1 MSTLAVS
8 VTSERPRM
16 SALRQ
21 AGMSLY
27 WLGIGTHWTIILITT
42 LPYQSELIGGD
53 AVKGQTLGIVL
64 AFGAFVSMVVA
75 PIFGALSDRIV
86 TPFGRRRPWIVLGT
100 VMNIIGLFGLAY
112 FPRANDMSSLL
123 PYILAFIW
131 VEFWNNV
138 ATAPYSALIPDVV
151 PKDQRGS
158 ASGWYGMM
166 NILGTMLAVLAPFL
180 FTTNGVTDITYLYY
194 FCGAVLFLGMLGTVL
209 SVREPKVIKQP
220 PPFVFSEFL
229 RGLISPLKD
238 HDFRWVF
245 FTRFLMVMGVYSV
258 QPFLQF
264 YMGDVIKDFN
274 LSGLFTAPN
283 AILATQVFFG
293 LFLVGALPSSIAG
306 GILSDKYG
314 RKLMVYISSAFQ
326 AIVPFVFV
334 FFVPQFTIV
343 ALLGLLFGL
352 GYGAYQ
358 AVDWAMASE
367 VLPSED
373 DFAKD
378 MGVWHIA
385 MTFPQVLA
393 PLIAGFLL
401 DYFNR
406 AGGGGGGTQTTFG
419 YSVIFAFATLYFIL
433 GTVLVR
439 RIRKVR

>member
-1 MSTLAVS
+1 MATLAVS
-8 VTSERPRM
+8 TASEKPRM
-16 SALRQ
+16 STLRQ
-21 AGMSLY
+21 AGLSLY
-27 WLGIGTHWTIILITT
+27 WFGIGTHWTIILITT
-42 LPYQSELIGGD
+42 LPFQANLIGGD

-112 FPRANDMSSLL
+112 FPRANDMSSLPL
-123 PYILAFIW
+123 YILAFIW

-166 NILGTMLAVLAPFL
+166 NILGTMVAVLAPFL
-180 FTTNGVTDITYLYY
+180 LTANGVTDITGLYY
-194 FCGAVLFLGMLGTVL
+194 VCGAVLLLGMLGTVL
-209 SVREPKVIKQP
+209 SVSEPKVVKQP

-229 RGLISPLKD
+229 RGLIEPLKD

-245 FTRFLMVMGVYSV
+245 LTRFLMVMGVYSI

-264 YMGDVIKDFN
+264 YMGDVVKDFN

-293 LFLVGALPSSIAG
+293 LFLVGALPSSIVG

-326 AIVPFVFV
+326 ASVPLVFI
-334 FFVPQFTIV
+334 FFAPHFTIV
-343 ALLGLLFGL
+343 ALLGLIFGL

-358 AVDWAMASE
+358 SVDWAMASE

-373 DFAKD
+373 DYAKD

-393 PLIAGFLL
+393 PLVAGFLL
-401 DYFNR
+401 DSFNR
-406 AGGGGGGTQTTFG
+406 AGGGGGEPSTFG

>member
-1 MSTLAVS
+1 MATLAS
-8 VTSERPRM
+8 AASIERPRM
-16 SALRQ
+16 STFSQ
-21 AGMSLY
+21 AMLSLY
-27 WLGIGTHWTIILITT
+27 WFGTGTHWTIILITT
-42 LPYQSELIGGD
+42 LPAQANLIGGD

-100 VMNIIGLFGLAY
+100 LMNMLGLLGLAY
-112 FPRANDMSSLL
+112 FPRANDLSTL
-123 PYILAFIW
+123 PLYILAFIW

-151 PKDQRGS
+151 PVDQRGS
-158 ASGWYGMM
+158 ASGWYGLM
-166 NILGTMLAVLAPFL
+166 NIVGTLVAALAPFL
-180 FTTNGVTDITYLYY
+180 FTANGVTNITGLY
-194 FCGAVLFLGMLGTVL
+194 FFTGAVLFLGMLGTVI
-209 SVREPKVIKQP
+209 SVREPKVVKQP

-229 RGLISPLKD
+229 RGLIQPLKD

-245 FTRFLMVMGVYSV
+245 LTRFLMVMGVFSV

-264 YMGDVIKDFN
+264 YMGDVVKNFN
-274 LSGLFTAPN
+274 LSGFLTAQN
-283 AILATQVFFG
+283 AIEATSVFFL
-293 LFLVGALPSSIAG
+293 LFLVGALPSSITA
-306 GILSDKYG
+306 GILSDRYG

-326 AIVPFVFV
+326 AIVPLVFV
-334 FFVPQFTIV
+334 LFAPNFTIT
-343 ALLGLLFGL
+343 ALLGLVFGI

-358 AVDWAMASE
+358 SVDWAMASE

-373 DFAKD
+373 DYAKD

-385 MTFPQVLA
+385 MTFPQVVA
-393 PLIAGFLL
+393 PLLAGFLL
-401 DYFNR
+401 DIFNR
-406 AGGGGGGTQTTFG
+406 AGSSGGAPSTFG